1 MRIRRIRVHP
11 CSFCLDEYYF
21 INPNNPAR
29 IINPFHI
36 LRHTCGK
43 EEGRRRRGILIDIG
57 CMGDSRRRI
66 FTQKFDKTSLCAWY
80 EQKLTTNSYELTLPE
95 FVSVRISSL
104 FFSIFF
110 SCSFMNHISG
120 LTMWRG
126 MGANKWNKKIE
137 KSMRIRE
144 IRVPHLPAHP
154 CARIRRRHVPSR
166 YRQHTAGFQGR
177 PPLLPGAGIK

>member
-1 MRIRRIRVHP
+1 MHP

-21 INPNNPAR
+21 IKPNDPAR
-29 IINPFHI
+29 IIKPFLI
-36 LRHTCGK
+36 LLSHLQ
-43 EEGRRRRGILIDIG
+43 EGARRGERRRGILIDIG
-57 CMGDSRRRI
+57 CMVDSRRRI

-104 FFSIFF
+104 FFSICLFF

-120 LTMWRG
+120 LTMWRV

-137 KSMRIRE
+137 KSMRIRV
-144 IRVPHLPAHP
+144 IRVLHLPADS
-154 CARIRRRHVPSR
+154 CARKQAQARPFRIPPAYSR
-166 YRQHTAGFQGR
+166 LSDQPVAPPGRQN
-177 PPLLPGAGIK
+177 